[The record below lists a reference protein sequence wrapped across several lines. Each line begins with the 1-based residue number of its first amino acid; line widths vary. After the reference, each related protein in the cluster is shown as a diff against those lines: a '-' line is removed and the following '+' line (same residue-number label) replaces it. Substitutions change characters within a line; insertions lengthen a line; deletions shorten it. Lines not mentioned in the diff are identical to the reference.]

1 MTDSQLNLNEQRA
14 PWGQA
19 EPDAP
24 LEQTIGVS
32 RRTNA
37 EAIAA
42 GLVYLLEQ
50 RRNRRWGHLSLP
62 WGAADAP
69 VTACVLARLGELPSH
84 FIGASLRGTIADS
97 LDWLQQA
104 RTSEGGWGYPG
115 GNDAESTAWA
125 VIALRKHARPA
136 PDSALELIRRCR
148 RPDGGFASDPEGS
161 KGTPD
166 ATALAIHA
174 LGAEDGVHARD
185 AGSFVSY
192 WLSSEWSRLT
202 APLSVCAGILEW
214 EKGLATFALLNQVC
228 RLTADFHAKN
238 ALEQALLLRC
248 LVRLRVNRAWSVAAD
263 LRAAQLADGSWP
275 GPSLAGLN
283 FDDKR
288 IISTVTAVSAL
299 ALGDFQPGLYFG
311 SDLPRPRRLHES

>member
-14 PWGQA
+14 PWGQS
-19 EPDAP
+19 EPDAH
-24 LEQTIGVS
+24 LEQTIVAS

-42 GLVYLLEQ
+42 GMVYLLQQ
-50 RRNRRWGHLSLP
+50 RRNRRWGHLTLP

-69 VTACVLARLGELPSH
+69 VTACVLARLGELPTQFVSPSLQRT
-84 FIGASLRGTIADS
+84 IGDS

-104 RTSEGGWGYPG
+104 RTPEGGWGYPG
-115 GNDAESTAWA
+115 GDDAESTAWA
-125 VIALRKHARPA
+125 VIALRKHGRPA

-148 RPDGGFASDPEGS
+148 RPDGSFASDPGAD

-166 ATALAIHA
+166 TTALAIQA
-174 LGAEDGVHARD
+174 LGANDGAHARD
-185 AGSFVSY
+185 AGSFVSC
-192 WLSSEWSRLT
+192 WLSSDWGRLA

-214 EKGLATFALLNQVC
+214 EKGLASLALLNQAC
-228 RLTADFHAKN
+228 QLTAGFQPKN
-238 ALEQALLLRC
+238 PLEQALLLRC
-248 LVRLRVNRAWSVAAD
+248 LVRLRVKRAWSAAAD
-263 LRAAQLADGSWP
+263 LRATQLADGSWP
-275 GPSLAGLN
+275 GPSGARPN